1 MIRALLDC
9 DPGHDDAVAIMLA
22 CRHLDLVG
30 VTTVGGNAGLEKTTR
45 NALVVLDLVGRAD
58 IPVHAGAAH
67 PLMQPLHTAAYIH
80 GESGLAG
87 ADLPA
92 PSRGA
97 TSTHA
102 IGYLIDTIRAEEGL
116 WLVVTG
122 PMTNVALA
130 LRAAPD
136 LAGRLAGISFMGGGA
151 TFGNRTPVAEFNIW
165 CDPEAAAI
173 VVDTGVPLIM
183 SGLDVT
189 HHFQASPTRIARL
202 RENGNRTSALFA
214 DLLTEFSRIYL
225 EL

>member
-1 MIRALLDC
+1 MKSIQGVC
-9 DPGHDDAVAIMLA
+9 LA
-22 CRHLDLVG
+22 
-30 VTTVGGNAGLEKTTR
+30 A
-45 NALVVLDLVGRAD
+45 ALV
-58 IPVHAGAAH
+58 
-67 PLMQPLHTAAYIH
+67 
-80 GESGLAG
+80 LAS
-87 ADLPA
+87 ALPA
-92 PSRGA
+92 TAQSLG
-97 TSTHA
+97 
-102 IGYLIDTIRAEEGL
+102 
-116 WLVVTG
+116 
-122 PMTNVALA
+122 
-130 LRAAPD
+130 
-136 LAGRLAGISFMGGGA
+136 AGISFMGGGA